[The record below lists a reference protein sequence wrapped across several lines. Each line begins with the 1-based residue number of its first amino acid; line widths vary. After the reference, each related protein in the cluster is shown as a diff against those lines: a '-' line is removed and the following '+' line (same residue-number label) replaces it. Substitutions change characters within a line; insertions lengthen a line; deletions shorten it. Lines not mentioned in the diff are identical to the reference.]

1 MCNFEKFGIFGIFII
16 RKENK
21 SLKKEEKIYYF
32 FPICLLQSDFTGI
45 YIFKSSF
52 EVRFTNVE
60 RHKRKK
66 KKKKALIRSNNY
78 VSEFILPVE
87 TLLGSFSRIAT
98 IFFSF
103 TASLEKPLIPRS
115 YSLLARNPRG

>member
-1 MCNFEKFGIFGIFII
+1 MCNFETFGIFGIFRSFIA
-16 RKENK
+16 RKKKK
-21 SLKKEEKIYYF
+21 SLEKKDLLYLLTPIRFYWDIY
-32 FPICLLQSDFTGI
+32 
-45 YIFKSSF
+45 SF
-52 EVRFTNVE
+52 EVQFTNVE
-60 RHKRKK
+60 RHKSKK

-115 YSLLARNPRG
+115 YSLLARNPRE